1 MCTVTLIPMGRDGF
15 RLVTNRDESRTR
27 RAALPPRLH
36 TIGDGLCAVWPV
48 DPQGQGT
55 WIGAGSHGLVATLLN
70 LNPPGGVRRVPGAP
84 SRGTLL
90 PLLLKEVDPDRLGA
104 ALARMDLGAF
114 APFRMFA
121 VDRASMVTLRW
132 DGESLGRE
140 AHALG
145 AACLVSSGLG
155 DHLVEGR
162 LDLFERFRREHGETA
177 QMQDAFHEHVWPGRE
192 EISVRMSRADARTVS
207 TTVVEVT
214 SQRVSMLYRDDS
226 GAHPVLTLERGVH
239 RERMSC

>member
-1 MCTVTLIPMGRDGF
+1 MCTVTLIPRGRDGF

-36 TIGDGLCAVWPV
+36 TIGAGLCAVWPV
-48 DPQGQGT
+48 DPQGEGT
-55 WIGAGSHGLVATLLN
+55 WIGAGAHGLVVTLLN
-70 LNPPGGVRRVPGAP
+70 LNVVGGGQRVPGAP

-90 PLLLKEVDPDRLGA
+90 PSLLKEADPERVGA
-104 ALARMDLGAF
+104 ALARQDLGAF

-132 DGESLGRE
+132 DGASLTSESRP
-140 AHALG
+140 LG

-162 LDLFERFRREHGETA
+162 LELFARFRLERGDTPE
-177 QMQDAFHEHVWPGRE
+177 MQDAFHEHVWPGRE

-207 TTVVEVT
+207 TTIVEVT
-214 SQRVSMLYRDDS
+214 RESVSMRYADDAGS
-226 GAHPVLTLERGVH
+226 HPVLTLERGEH
-239 RERMSC
+239 RERVPC